1 MRGEPLAEYVT
12 WDPPPEPTGVRYGS
26 HNPWCPWVVIDLET
40 ATIAFPWGPEDLIP
54 LPDGRFRIG
63 SPDAPE
69 TLDLRDPLDG
79 VAVTAVVAGAH
90 FHRME
95 L

>member
-1 MRGEPLAEYVT
+1 M
-12 WDPPPEPTGVRYGS
+12 
-26 HNPWCPWVVIDLET
+26 
-40 ATIAFPWGPEDLIP
+40 GPEDLLQ

-63 SPDAPE
+63 AADAAE
-69 TLDLRDPLDG
+69 TLDLRDPVDG